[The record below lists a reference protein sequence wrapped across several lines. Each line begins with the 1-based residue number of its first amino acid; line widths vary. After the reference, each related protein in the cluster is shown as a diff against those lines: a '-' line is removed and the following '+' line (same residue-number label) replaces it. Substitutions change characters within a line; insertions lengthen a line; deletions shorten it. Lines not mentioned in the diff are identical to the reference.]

1 MPESSR
7 AAPGTS
13 CSITTL
19 RATKKRCVPSVRD
32 ALAVT
37 VVAPSRRGGD
47 RVMTRRGARARADA
61 DRHKALLDATV
72 RVLAADDLSAAVGAL
87 ADEAAALTSSTS
99 ARCCTVV
106 AEGSWWG
113 VEARDQRRRPID
125 PLAAA
130 RLAAL
135 GAEDGDVVA
144 VARDADGDIAVVLAV
159 ADGDPDAPEILDDLL
174 RRCAPAL
181 ARLRAVDEL
190 RAALRQKEDLVA
202 AVSHELRTPLAVVL
216 GSLQTLRRLG
226 NRVPEDARDEL
237 LATAEG
243 GGNRVLRLLE
253 DLLMTASGE
262 HGALRAMSEVVDPAE
277 LLRSVADEVR
287 AAGGPTCRIDCDAD
301 LPIVVTDQDKLRR
314 IVTNLVENAGKYAP
328 GSIVELGVR
337 TEGDELVV
345 TVADHGPGIA
355 PADRTRVFQPFVRL
369 DRSAERRRGGT
380 GLGLHLCR
388 TMTDVLGGRLSLDDR
403 PDGASGA
410 HFTLHLPIVVP
421 AREAALGAVGGHP

>member
-1 MPESSR
+1 
-7 AAPGTS
+7 
-13 CSITTL
+13 
-19 RATKKRCVPSVRD
+19 
-32 ALAVT
+32 
-37 VVAPSRRGGD
+37 
-47 RVMTRRGARARADA
+47 MTRRGVRARADA
-61 DRHKALLDATV
+61 DRHKALHDATV
-72 RVLAADDLSAAVGAL
+72 RVLAADDLSAAVGSL
-87 ADEAAALTSSTS
+87 AEEVAVLTSATA

-106 AEGSWWG
+106 ADGSWWG
-113 VEARDQRRRPID
+113 VEVRDQRRRPID
-125 PLAAA
+125 ALAAA

-135 GAEDGDVVA
+135 GAAEDGDVVA
-144 VARDADGDIAVVLAV
+144 VARDADGDAAVVVAV
-159 ADGDPDAPEILDDLL
+159 VDADPDAGDALEDLL
-174 RRCAPAL
+174 RACAPVL
-181 ARLRAVDEL
+181 ARMRALDEL
-190 RAALRQKEDLVA
+190 RAALRQKDDLVA

-226 NRVPEDARDEL
+226 TRVPEEARDEL

-243 GGNRVLRLLE
+243 GGNRVLRLLD

-262 HGALRAMSEVVDPAE
+262 HGALRAMAEVVDPAV

-287 AAGGPTCRIDCDAD
+287 VAGGPTCRIDCAAD

-337 TEGDELVV
+337 TEGEELVV

-355 PADRTRVFQPFVRL
+355 PADRTRVFQPFVQL

-388 TMTDVLGGRLSLDDR
+388 TMTDVLGGRLSLEDR

-410 HFTLHLPIVVP
+410 HFTLHLPIVLP